1 MPVGVPGWEVA
12 LVADRDGGRPVLGSV
27 HGFSWS
33 TEESV
38 AYEAAVEAINDAVG
52 AYTAVI
58 AAEERK
64 AAPDQAVI
72 AAAQSGRADCARWR
86 EGLDPADHVA
96 VAATRRRFSDLAV
109 RVGRD
114 A

>member
-1 MPVGVPGWEVA
+1 MA
-12 LVADRDGGRPVLGSV
+12 NQGGRRPLLGNLK
-27 HGFSWS
+27 GFAWS

-38 AYEAAVEAINDAVG
+38 AYEAAIEAINDAVG

-64 AAPDQAVI
+64 AAPNAAVI
-72 AAAQSGRADCARWR
+72 AAGRSGRAECARWR
-86 EGLDPADHVA
+86 EGLDPSDHAA
-96 VAATRRRFSDLAV
+96 VAATRRRFADLA
-109 RVGRD
+109 REVGRGID